1 MTVGNQLRIQEPT
14 ADLLDWCKKNMVLA
28 NPDYA
33 KKVRMHLWLGNTPQ
47 KLYLMQWDG
56 DTLVLPYG
64 CLNTVLRL
72 GECEVIND
80 LPTPKEVDFGCSV
93 PLYDYQETAKEAMLK
108 AYYGILQS
116 PAGSGKTQIGI
127 ALAAAL
133 GRKTLWLT
141 HTSDLLRQSKNRAEQ
156 YMSPSL
162 IGTITEGRVQIGKA
176 ITFATVQTMCNLD
189 LGRYRDVWDCII
201 VDECFPADTQI
212 QTPHGTVPIQFICPG
227 ELVLTRNEFSG
238 KLEFCEVEELQ
249 VRRTKKLLKVTSS
262 NGQSVIC
269 TPNHPFYTR
278 NGYRKAADLKN
289 GDEVYLLREGVRPVD
304 MEPYPTIRNSK
315 GRTLSVLF
323 QRMFRK
329 RKSSAL
335 CLDGRS
341 ERNFSEI
348 YERNQSQIRFR
359 ENEAEQSDVQ
369 RRSSSE
375 SVTNPE
381 RNKASSTNSRR
392 EWSRFDNSA
401 RAFNQKPFRVSPNVR
416 VCCTDQVEKSRLSDT
431 LQNRHC
437 HSPAENRNRSRWW
450 LSRFQKSSERRYEKD
465 GIFEWV
471 RVESVEILKPRSD
484 GTFGDLCPG
493 NCVYNLAV
501 KHNHNYFA
509 NGFAVHNC
517 HRVAGTPTSV
527 TQFSKVLNSL
537 AARHKY
543 GLSATVH
550 RADGMIAATYALLGQ
565 ISYQVPDAAVADKV
579 MTVSVLPRPTHQGL
593 SREFLDTD
601 GTIIYAKLVNFLA
614 DRYDRNEL
622 IAADL
627 VENRNHY
634 NLILSDRLSHLEY
647 LMKHLPHDL
656 RDQAVMVDGKM
667 TSKKAKAM
675 REQAIEDMRQGR
687 KRYLFATY
695 SLAREGLDIPRLDR
709 LYLTTPQKDYAVIT
723 QSIGRIART
732 FEGKSE
738 PICYDYVD
746 DGIQYLIR
754 SYKKRCTS
762 YRKLGC
768 KFLCEEPTE

>member
-14 ADLLDWCKKNMVLA
+14 ADLLGWCKKNMVLA

-64 CLNTVLRL
+64 CLNTVLSM

-80 LPTPKEVDFGCSV
+80 LPVPKEVDFGCSV
-93 PLYDYQETAKEAMLK
+93 PLYDYQEAAKEAMLK

-116 PAGSGKTQIGI
+116 PAGSGKTQVGI

-141 HTSDLLRQSKNRAEQ
+141 HTRDLLSQSKNRAEQ

-162 IGTITEGRVQIGKA
+162 TGTITEGRVQIGKA

-201 VDECFPADTQI
+201 VDE
-212 QTPHGTVPIQFICPG
+212 
-227 ELVLTRNEFSG
+227 
-238 KLEFCEVEELQ
+238 
-249 VRRTKKLLKVTSS
+249 
-262 NGQSVIC
+262 
-269 TPNHPFYTR
+269 
-278 NGYRKAADLKN
+278 
-289 GDEVYLLREGVRPVD
+289 
-304 MEPYPTIRNSK
+304 
-315 GRTLSVLF
+315 
-323 QRMFRK
+323 
-329 RKSSAL
+329 
-335 CLDGRS
+335 
-341 ERNFSEI
+341 
-348 YERNQSQIRFR
+348 
-359 ENEAEQSDVQ
+359 
-369 RRSSSE
+369 
-375 SVTNPE
+375 
-381 RNKASSTNSRR
+381 
-392 EWSRFDNSA
+392 
-401 RAFNQKPFRVSPNVR
+401 
-416 VCCTDQVEKSRLSDT
+416 
-431 LQNRHC
+431 
-437 HSPAENRNRSRWW
+437 
-450 LSRFQKSSERRYEKD
+450 
-465 GIFEWV
+465 
-471 RVESVEILKPRSD
+471 
-484 GTFGDLCPG
+484 
-493 NCVYNLAV
+493 
-501 KHNHNYFA
+501 
-509 NGFAVHNC
+509 C

-565 ISYQVPDAAVADKV
+565 IAYQVPDAAVAEKV

-627 VENRNHY
+627 VENRDHY

-647 LMKHLPHDL
+647 LMKHLPRDL

-667 TSKKAKAM
+667 TSKKAKTM

-695 SLAREGLDIPRLDR
+695 SLAKEGLDIPRLDR
-709 LYLTTPQKDYAVIT
+709 LYLATPQKDYAVIT

-732 FEGKSE
+732 FEGKAE
-738 PICYDYVD
+738 PVVYDYVD
-746 DGIQYLIR
+746 EGIQYLVR
-754 SYKKRCTS
+754 SYKKRCAT
-762 YRKLGC
+762 YRKCGC
-768 KFLCEEPTE
+768 KFIE

>member
-56 DTLVLPYG
+56 DTLVLSYG
-64 CLNTVLRL
+64 CLNTVLSM

-80 LPTPKEVDFGCSV
+80 LPVPKEVDFGCSV
-93 PLYDYQETAKEAMLK
+93 PLYDYQEAAKEAMLK

-116 PAGSGKTQIGI
+116 PAGSGKTQVGI

-141 HTSDLLRQSKNRAEQ
+141 HTRDLLSQSKNRAEQ

-162 IGTITEGRVQIGKA
+162 TGTITEGRVQIGKA

-201 VDECFPADTQI
+201 VDE
-212 QTPHGTVPIQFICPG
+212 
-227 ELVLTRNEFSG
+227 
-238 KLEFCEVEELQ
+238 
-249 VRRTKKLLKVTSS
+249 
-262 NGQSVIC
+262 
-269 TPNHPFYTR
+269 
-278 NGYRKAADLKN
+278 
-289 GDEVYLLREGVRPVD
+289 
-304 MEPYPTIRNSK
+304 
-315 GRTLSVLF
+315 
-323 QRMFRK
+323 
-329 RKSSAL
+329 
-335 CLDGRS
+335 
-341 ERNFSEI
+341 
-348 YERNQSQIRFR
+348 
-359 ENEAEQSDVQ
+359 
-369 RRSSSE
+369 
-375 SVTNPE
+375 
-381 RNKASSTNSRR
+381 
-392 EWSRFDNSA
+392 
-401 RAFNQKPFRVSPNVR
+401 
-416 VCCTDQVEKSRLSDT
+416 
-431 LQNRHC
+431 
-437 HSPAENRNRSRWW
+437 
-450 LSRFQKSSERRYEKD
+450 
-465 GIFEWV
+465 
-471 RVESVEILKPRSD
+471 
-484 GTFGDLCPG
+484 
-493 NCVYNLAV
+493 
-501 KHNHNYFA
+501 
-509 NGFAVHNC
+509 C

-565 ISYQVPDAAVADKV
+565 IAYQVPDAAVAEKV

-622 IAADL
+622 IAADM

-647 LMKHLPHDL
+647 LMKHLPPDL

-695 SLAREGLDIPRLDR
+695 SLAKEGLDIPRLDR
-709 LYLTTPQKDYAVIT
+709 LYLATPQKDYAVIT

-732 FEGKSE
+732 FEGKAE
-738 PICYDYVD
+738 PVVYDYVD
-746 DGIQYLIR
+746 EGIQYLVR
-754 SYKKRCTS
+754 SYKKRCAT
-762 YRKLGC
+762 YRKCGC
-768 KFLCEEPTE
+768 KFIE

>member
-64 CLNTVLRL
+64 CLNTVLSM

-80 LPTPKEVDFGCSV
+80 LPSPKKVDFGCSV
-93 PLYDYQETAKEAMLK
+93 PLYDYQEAAKEAMLK

-116 PAGSGKTQIGI
+116 PAGSGKTQVGI

-141 HTSDLLRQSKNRAEQ
+141 HTRDLLSQSKNRAEQ

-162 IGTITEGRVQIGKA
+162 TGTITEGRVQIGKA

-201 VDECFPADTQI
+201 VDE
-212 QTPHGTVPIQFICPG
+212 
-227 ELVLTRNEFSG
+227 
-238 KLEFCEVEELQ
+238 
-249 VRRTKKLLKVTSS
+249 
-262 NGQSVIC
+262 
-269 TPNHPFYTR
+269 
-278 NGYRKAADLKN
+278 
-289 GDEVYLLREGVRPVD
+289 
-304 MEPYPTIRNSK
+304 
-315 GRTLSVLF
+315 
-323 QRMFRK
+323 
-329 RKSSAL
+329 
-335 CLDGRS
+335 
-341 ERNFSEI
+341 
-348 YERNQSQIRFR
+348 
-359 ENEAEQSDVQ
+359 
-369 RRSSSE
+369 
-375 SVTNPE
+375 
-381 RNKASSTNSRR
+381 
-392 EWSRFDNSA
+392 
-401 RAFNQKPFRVSPNVR
+401 
-416 VCCTDQVEKSRLSDT
+416 
-431 LQNRHC
+431 
-437 HSPAENRNRSRWW
+437 
-450 LSRFQKSSERRYEKD
+450 
-465 GIFEWV
+465 
-471 RVESVEILKPRSD
+471 
-484 GTFGDLCPG
+484 
-493 NCVYNLAV
+493 
-501 KHNHNYFA
+501 
-509 NGFAVHNC
+509 C

-565 ISYQVPDAAVADKV
+565 IAYQVPDAAVAEKV

-695 SLAREGLDIPRLDR
+695 SLAKEGLDIPRLDR
-709 LYLTTPQKDYAVIT
+709 LYLATPQKDYAVIT

-732 FEGKSE
+732 FEGKAE
-738 PICYDYVD
+738 PVVYDYVD
-746 DGIQYLIR
+746 EGIPYLVR
-754 SYKKRCTS
+754 SYKKRCTT
-762 YRKLGC
+762 YRKCGC
-768 KFLCEEPTE
+768 KFIE

>member
-64 CLNTVLRL
+64 CLNTVLSM

-80 LPTPKEVDFGCSV
+80 LPVPKEVDFGCSV
-93 PLYDYQETAKEAMLK
+93 PLYDYQEAAKEAMLK

-116 PAGSGKTQIGI
+116 PAGSGKTQVGI

-141 HTSDLLRQSKNRAEQ
+141 HTRDLLSQSKNRAEQ

-162 IGTITEGRVQIGKA
+162 TGTITEGRVQIGKA

-201 VDECFPADTQI
+201 VDE
-212 QTPHGTVPIQFICPG
+212 
-227 ELVLTRNEFSG
+227 
-238 KLEFCEVEELQ
+238 
-249 VRRTKKLLKVTSS
+249 
-262 NGQSVIC
+262 
-269 TPNHPFYTR
+269 
-278 NGYRKAADLKN
+278 
-289 GDEVYLLREGVRPVD
+289 
-304 MEPYPTIRNSK
+304 
-315 GRTLSVLF
+315 
-323 QRMFRK
+323 
-329 RKSSAL
+329 
-335 CLDGRS
+335 
-341 ERNFSEI
+341 
-348 YERNQSQIRFR
+348 
-359 ENEAEQSDVQ
+359 
-369 RRSSSE
+369 
-375 SVTNPE
+375 
-381 RNKASSTNSRR
+381 
-392 EWSRFDNSA
+392 
-401 RAFNQKPFRVSPNVR
+401 
-416 VCCTDQVEKSRLSDT
+416 
-431 LQNRHC
+431 
-437 HSPAENRNRSRWW
+437 
-450 LSRFQKSSERRYEKD
+450 
-465 GIFEWV
+465 
-471 RVESVEILKPRSD
+471 
-484 GTFGDLCPG
+484 
-493 NCVYNLAV
+493 
-501 KHNHNYFA
+501 
-509 NGFAVHNC
+509 C

-565 ISYQVPDAAVADKV
+565 IAYQVPDAAVAEKV
-579 MTVSVLPRPTHQGL
+579 MTVSVLPRPTHQGV

-601 GTIIYAKLVNFLA
+601 GTIIYAKLVNFLT

-627 VENRNHY
+627 VENRDHY

-675 REQAIEDMRQGR
+675 REQAIEDMRHGR

-695 SLAREGLDIPRLDR
+695 SLAKEGLDIPRLDR
-709 LYLTTPQKDYAVIT
+709 LYLATPQKDYAVIT

-732 FEGKSE
+732 FEGKAE
-738 PICYDYVD
+738 PVVYDYVD
-746 DGIQYLIR
+746 EGIQYLVR
-754 SYKKRCTS
+754 SYKKRCAT
-762 YRKLGC
+762 YRKCGC
-768 KFLCEEPTE
+768 KFIE

>member
-64 CLNTVLRL
+64 CLNTVLSM

-80 LPTPKEVDFGCSV
+80 LPVPKEVDFGCSV
-93 PLYDYQETAKEAMLK
+93 PLYDYQKAAKEAMLK

-116 PAGSGKTQIGI
+116 PAGSGKTQVGI

-141 HTSDLLRQSKNRAEQ
+141 HTRDLLSQSKNRAEQ

-162 IGTITEGRVQIGKA
+162 TGTITEGRVQIGKA

-201 VDECFPADTQI
+201 VDEC
-212 QTPHGTVPIQFICPG
+212 H
-227 ELVLTRNEFSG
+227 
-238 KLEFCEVEELQ
+238 
-249 VRRTKKLLKVTSS
+249 
-262 NGQSVIC
+262 
-269 TPNHPFYTR
+269 
-278 NGYRKAADLKN
+278 
-289 GDEVYLLREGVRPVD
+289 
-304 MEPYPTIRNSK
+304 
-315 GRTLSVLF
+315 
-323 QRMFRK
+323 
-329 RKSSAL
+329 
-335 CLDGRS
+335 
-341 ERNFSEI
+341 
-348 YERNQSQIRFR
+348 
-359 ENEAEQSDVQ
+359 
-369 RRSSSE
+369 
-375 SVTNPE
+375 
-381 RNKASSTNSRR
+381 
-392 EWSRFDNSA
+392 
-401 RAFNQKPFRVSPNVR
+401 RVSG
-416 VCCTDQVEKSRLSDT
+416 S
-431 LQNRHC
+431 
-437 HSPAENRNRSRWW
+437 
-450 LSRFQKSSERRYEKD
+450 
-465 GIFEWV
+465 
-471 RVESVEILKPRSD
+471 
-484 GTFGDLCPG
+484 
-493 NCVYNLAV
+493 
-501 KHNHNYFA
+501 
-509 NGFAVHNC
+509 
-517 HRVAGTPTSV
+517 PTSV
-527 TQFSKVLNSL
+527 TRFSKVLNSL

-565 ISYQVPDAAVADKV
+565 IAYQVPDAAVAEKV

-695 SLAREGLDIPRLDR
+695 SLAKEGLDIPRLDR
-709 LYLTTPQKDYAVIT
+709 LYLATPQKDYAVIT

-732 FEGKSE
+732 FEGKAE
-738 PICYDYVD
+738 PVVYDYVD
-746 DGIQYLIR
+746 EGIQYLVR
-754 SYKKRCTS
+754 SYKKRCTT
-762 YRKLGC
+762 YRKAGC
-768 KFLCEEPTE
+768 RFLE

>member
-1 MTVGNQLRIQEPT
+1 MIVGNQLRIQEPT
-14 ADLLDWCKKNMVLA
+14 ADLLGWCKKNMVLA

-64 CLNTVLRL
+64 CLNTVLSM

-93 PLYDYQETAKEAMLK
+93 PLYDYQEAAKEAMLK

-116 PAGSGKTQIGI
+116 PAGSGKTQVGI

-141 HTSDLLRQSKNRAEQ
+141 HTRDLLSQSKNRAEQ

-162 IGTITEGRVQIGKA
+162 TGTITEGRVQIGKA
-176 ITFATVQTMCNLD
+176 ITFATVQTMCNID

-201 VDECFPADTQI
+201 VDE
-212 QTPHGTVPIQFICPG
+212 
-227 ELVLTRNEFSG
+227 
-238 KLEFCEVEELQ
+238 
-249 VRRTKKLLKVTSS
+249 
-262 NGQSVIC
+262 
-269 TPNHPFYTR
+269 
-278 NGYRKAADLKN
+278 
-289 GDEVYLLREGVRPVD
+289 
-304 MEPYPTIRNSK
+304 
-315 GRTLSVLF
+315 
-323 QRMFRK
+323 
-329 RKSSAL
+329 
-335 CLDGRS
+335 
-341 ERNFSEI
+341 
-348 YERNQSQIRFR
+348 
-359 ENEAEQSDVQ
+359 
-369 RRSSSE
+369 
-375 SVTNPE
+375 
-381 RNKASSTNSRR
+381 
-392 EWSRFDNSA
+392 
-401 RAFNQKPFRVSPNVR
+401 
-416 VCCTDQVEKSRLSDT
+416 
-431 LQNRHC
+431 
-437 HSPAENRNRSRWW
+437 
-450 LSRFQKSSERRYEKD
+450 
-465 GIFEWV
+465 
-471 RVESVEILKPRSD
+471 
-484 GTFGDLCPG
+484 
-493 NCVYNLAV
+493 
-501 KHNHNYFA
+501 
-509 NGFAVHNC
+509 C

-565 ISYQVPDAAVADKV
+565 IAYQVPDAAVAEKV

-695 SLAREGLDIPRLDR
+695 SLAKEGLDIPRLDR
-709 LYLTTPQKDYAVIT
+709 LYLATPQKDYAVIT

-732 FEGKSE
+732 FEGKAE
-738 PICYDYVD
+738 PVVYDYVD
-746 DGIQYLIR
+746 EGIQYLVR
-754 SYKKRCTS
+754 SYKKRCAT
-762 YRKLGC
+762 YRKCGC
-768 KFLCEEPTE
+768 KFIE

>member
-14 ADLLDWCKKNMVLA
+14 ADLLGWCKKNMVLA

-64 CLNTVLRL
+64 CLNTVLSM

-93 PLYDYQETAKEAMLK
+93 PLYDYQEAAKEAMLK

-116 PAGSGKTQIGI
+116 PAGSGKTQVGI

-141 HTSDLLRQSKNRAEQ
+141 HTRDLLSQSKNRAEQ

-162 IGTITEGRVQIGKA
+162 TGTITEGRVQIGKA
-176 ITFATVQTMCNLD
+176 ITFATVQTMCNID

-201 VDECFPADTQI
+201 VDE
-212 QTPHGTVPIQFICPG
+212 
-227 ELVLTRNEFSG
+227 
-238 KLEFCEVEELQ
+238 
-249 VRRTKKLLKVTSS
+249 
-262 NGQSVIC
+262 
-269 TPNHPFYTR
+269 
-278 NGYRKAADLKN
+278 
-289 GDEVYLLREGVRPVD
+289 
-304 MEPYPTIRNSK
+304 
-315 GRTLSVLF
+315 
-323 QRMFRK
+323 
-329 RKSSAL
+329 
-335 CLDGRS
+335 
-341 ERNFSEI
+341 
-348 YERNQSQIRFR
+348 
-359 ENEAEQSDVQ
+359 
-369 RRSSSE
+369 
-375 SVTNPE
+375 
-381 RNKASSTNSRR
+381 
-392 EWSRFDNSA
+392 
-401 RAFNQKPFRVSPNVR
+401 
-416 VCCTDQVEKSRLSDT
+416 
-431 LQNRHC
+431 
-437 HSPAENRNRSRWW
+437 
-450 LSRFQKSSERRYEKD
+450 
-465 GIFEWV
+465 
-471 RVESVEILKPRSD
+471 
-484 GTFGDLCPG
+484 
-493 NCVYNLAV
+493 
-501 KHNHNYFA
+501 
-509 NGFAVHNC
+509 C

-565 ISYQVPDAAVADKV
+565 IAYQVPDAAVAEKV

-695 SLAREGLDIPRLDR
+695 SLAKEG
-709 LYLTTPQKDYAVIT
+709 
-723 QSIGRIART
+723 
-732 FEGKSE
+732 
-738 PICYDYVD
+738 
-746 DGIQYLIR
+746 
-754 SYKKRCTS
+754 
-762 YRKLGC
+762 
-768 KFLCEEPTE
+768 

>member
-64 CLNTVLRL
+64 CLNTVLSM

-80 LPTPKEVDFGCSV
+80 LPSPNKVDFGCSV
-93 PLYDYQETAKEAMLK
+93 PLYDYQEAAKEVMLK

-116 PAGSGKTQIGI
+116 PAGSGKTQVGI

-141 HTSDLLRQSKNRAEQ
+141 HTRDLLSQSKNRAEQ

-162 IGTITEGRVQIGKA
+162 TGTITEGRVQIGKA

-201 VDECFPADTQI
+201 VDE
-212 QTPHGTVPIQFICPG
+212 
-227 ELVLTRNEFSG
+227 
-238 KLEFCEVEELQ
+238 
-249 VRRTKKLLKVTSS
+249 
-262 NGQSVIC
+262 
-269 TPNHPFYTR
+269 
-278 NGYRKAADLKN
+278 
-289 GDEVYLLREGVRPVD
+289 
-304 MEPYPTIRNSK
+304 
-315 GRTLSVLF
+315 
-323 QRMFRK
+323 
-329 RKSSAL
+329 
-335 CLDGRS
+335 
-341 ERNFSEI
+341 
-348 YERNQSQIRFR
+348 
-359 ENEAEQSDVQ
+359 
-369 RRSSSE
+369 
-375 SVTNPE
+375 
-381 RNKASSTNSRR
+381 
-392 EWSRFDNSA
+392 
-401 RAFNQKPFRVSPNVR
+401 
-416 VCCTDQVEKSRLSDT
+416 
-431 LQNRHC
+431 
-437 HSPAENRNRSRWW
+437 
-450 LSRFQKSSERRYEKD
+450 
-465 GIFEWV
+465 
-471 RVESVEILKPRSD
+471 
-484 GTFGDLCPG
+484 
-493 NCVYNLAV
+493 
-501 KHNHNYFA
+501 
-509 NGFAVHNC
+509 C

-565 ISYQVPDAAVADKV
+565 IAYQVPDAAVAEKV

-614 DRYDRNEL
+614 DRYDRNDL

-695 SLAREGLDIPRLDR
+695 SLAKEGLDIPRLDR
-709 LYLTTPQKDYAVIT
+709 LYLATPQKDYAVIT

-732 FEGKSE
+732 FEGKAE
-738 PICYDYVD
+738 PVVYDYVD
-746 DGIQYLIR
+746 EGIQYLVR
-754 SYKKRCTS
+754 SYKKRCAT
-762 YRKLGC
+762 YRKCGC
-768 KFLCEEPTE
+768 KFIE

>member
-14 ADLLDWCKKNMVLA
+14 ANLLDWCKKNMVLA

-64 CLNTVLRL
+64 CLNTVLSM

-80 LPTPKEVDFGCSV
+80 LPSPKKVDFGCSV
-93 PLYDYQETAKEAMLK
+93 PLYDYQEAAKEAMLK

-116 PAGSGKTQIGI
+116 PAGSGKTQVGI

-141 HTSDLLRQSKNRAEQ
+141 HTRDLLSQSKNRAEQ

-162 IGTITEGRVQIGKA
+162 TGTITEGRVQIGKA

-201 VDECFPADTQI
+201 VDE
-212 QTPHGTVPIQFICPG
+212 
-227 ELVLTRNEFSG
+227 
-238 KLEFCEVEELQ
+238 
-249 VRRTKKLLKVTSS
+249 
-262 NGQSVIC
+262 
-269 TPNHPFYTR
+269 
-278 NGYRKAADLKN
+278 
-289 GDEVYLLREGVRPVD
+289 
-304 MEPYPTIRNSK
+304 
-315 GRTLSVLF
+315 
-323 QRMFRK
+323 
-329 RKSSAL
+329 
-335 CLDGRS
+335 
-341 ERNFSEI
+341 
-348 YERNQSQIRFR
+348 
-359 ENEAEQSDVQ
+359 
-369 RRSSSE
+369 
-375 SVTNPE
+375 
-381 RNKASSTNSRR
+381 
-392 EWSRFDNSA
+392 
-401 RAFNQKPFRVSPNVR
+401 
-416 VCCTDQVEKSRLSDT
+416 
-431 LQNRHC
+431 
-437 HSPAENRNRSRWW
+437 
-450 LSRFQKSSERRYEKD
+450 
-465 GIFEWV
+465 
-471 RVESVEILKPRSD
+471 
-484 GTFGDLCPG
+484 
-493 NCVYNLAV
+493 
-501 KHNHNYFA
+501 
-509 NGFAVHNC
+509 C

-565 ISYQVPDAAVADKV
+565 IAYQVPDAAVAEKV

-695 SLAREGLDIPRLDR
+695 SLAKEGLDIPRLDR
-709 LYLTTPQKDYAVIT
+709 LYLATPQKDYAVIT

-732 FEGKSE
+732 FEGKAE
-738 PICYDYVD
+738 PVVYDYVD
-746 DGIQYLIR
+746 EGIQYLVR
-754 SYKKRCTS
+754 SYKKRCAT
-762 YRKLGC
+762 YRKCGC
-768 KFLCEEPTE
+768 KFIE

>member
-64 CLNTVLRL
+64 CLNTVLSM

-80 LPTPKEVDFGCSV
+80 LPVPKEVDFGCSV
-93 PLYDYQETAKEAMLK
+93 PLYDYQEAAKEAMLK
-108 AYYGILQS
+108 AYYGILES
-116 PAGSGKTQIGI
+116 PAGSGKTQVGI

-141 HTSDLLRQSKNRAEQ
+141 HTRDLLSQSKNRAEQ

-162 IGTITEGRVQIGKA
+162 TGTITEGRVQIGKA

-201 VDECFPADTQI
+201 VDE
-212 QTPHGTVPIQFICPG
+212 
-227 ELVLTRNEFSG
+227 
-238 KLEFCEVEELQ
+238 
-249 VRRTKKLLKVTSS
+249 
-262 NGQSVIC
+262 
-269 TPNHPFYTR
+269 
-278 NGYRKAADLKN
+278 
-289 GDEVYLLREGVRPVD
+289 
-304 MEPYPTIRNSK
+304 
-315 GRTLSVLF
+315 
-323 QRMFRK
+323 
-329 RKSSAL
+329 
-335 CLDGRS
+335 
-341 ERNFSEI
+341 
-348 YERNQSQIRFR
+348 
-359 ENEAEQSDVQ
+359 
-369 RRSSSE
+369 
-375 SVTNPE
+375 
-381 RNKASSTNSRR
+381 
-392 EWSRFDNSA
+392 
-401 RAFNQKPFRVSPNVR
+401 
-416 VCCTDQVEKSRLSDT
+416 
-431 LQNRHC
+431 
-437 HSPAENRNRSRWW
+437 
-450 LSRFQKSSERRYEKD
+450 
-465 GIFEWV
+465 
-471 RVESVEILKPRSD
+471 
-484 GTFGDLCPG
+484 
-493 NCVYNLAV
+493 
-501 KHNHNYFA
+501 
-509 NGFAVHNC
+509 C

-565 ISYQVPDAAVADKV
+565 IAYQVPDAAVAEKV

-695 SLAREGLDIPRLDR
+695 SLAKEGLDIPRLDR
-709 LYLTTPQKDYAVIT
+709 LYLATPQKDYAVIT

-732 FEGKSE
+732 FEGKAE
-738 PICYDYVD
+738 PVVYDYVD
-746 DGIQYLIR
+746 EGIQYLVR
-754 SYKKRCTS
+754 SYKKRCAT
-762 YRKLGC
+762 YRKCGC
-768 KFLCEEPTE
+768 KFIE

>member
-14 ADLLDWCKKNMVLA
+14 ADLLGWCKKNMVLA

-64 CLNTVLRL
+64 CLNTVLSM

-80 LPTPKEVDFGCSV
+80 LPVPKEVDFGCSV
-93 PLYDYQETAKEAMLK
+93 PLYDYQEAAKEAMLK

-116 PAGSGKTQIGI
+116 PAGSGKTQVGI

-141 HTSDLLRQSKNRAEQ
+141 HTRDLLSQSKNRAEQ

-162 IGTITEGRVQIGKA
+162 TGTITEGRVQIGKA

-201 VDECFPADTQI
+201 VDE
-212 QTPHGTVPIQFICPG
+212 
-227 ELVLTRNEFSG
+227 
-238 KLEFCEVEELQ
+238 
-249 VRRTKKLLKVTSS
+249 
-262 NGQSVIC
+262 
-269 TPNHPFYTR
+269 
-278 NGYRKAADLKN
+278 
-289 GDEVYLLREGVRPVD
+289 
-304 MEPYPTIRNSK
+304 
-315 GRTLSVLF
+315 
-323 QRMFRK
+323 
-329 RKSSAL
+329 
-335 CLDGRS
+335 
-341 ERNFSEI
+341 
-348 YERNQSQIRFR
+348 
-359 ENEAEQSDVQ
+359 
-369 RRSSSE
+369 
-375 SVTNPE
+375 
-381 RNKASSTNSRR
+381 
-392 EWSRFDNSA
+392 
-401 RAFNQKPFRVSPNVR
+401 
-416 VCCTDQVEKSRLSDT
+416 
-431 LQNRHC
+431 
-437 HSPAENRNRSRWW
+437 
-450 LSRFQKSSERRYEKD
+450 
-465 GIFEWV
+465 
-471 RVESVEILKPRSD
+471 
-484 GTFGDLCPG
+484 
-493 NCVYNLAV
+493 
-501 KHNHNYFA
+501 
-509 NGFAVHNC
+509 C

-565 ISYQVPDAAVADKV
+565 IAYQVPDAAVAEKV

-622 IAADL
+622 ITADL

-656 RDQAVMVDGKM
+656 RNQAVMVDGKM

-675 REQAIEDMRQGR
+675 REQAIEDMRQGH

-695 SLAREGLDIPRLDR
+695 SLAKEGLDIPRLDR
-709 LYLTTPQKDYAVIT
+709 LYLATPQKDYAVIT

-732 FEGKSE
+732 FEGKAE
-738 PICYDYVD
+738 PVVYDYVD
-746 DGIQYLIR
+746 EGIQYLVR
-754 SYKKRCTS
+754 SYKKRCAT
-762 YRKLGC
+762 YRKCGC
-768 KFLCEEPTE
+768 KFIE

>member
-14 ADLLDWCKKNMVLA
+14 ADLLGWCKKNMVLA

-64 CLNTVLRL
+64 CLNTVLSM

-93 PLYDYQETAKEAMLK
+93 PLYDYQEAAKEAMLK

-116 PAGSGKTQIGI
+116 PAGSGKTQVGI

-141 HTSDLLRQSKNRAEQ
+141 HTRDLLSQSKNRAEQ

-162 IGTITEGRVQIGKA
+162 TGTITEGRVQIGKA
-176 ITFATVQTMCNLD
+176 ITFATVQTMCNID

-201 VDECFPADTQI
+201 VDE
-212 QTPHGTVPIQFICPG
+212 
-227 ELVLTRNEFSG
+227 
-238 KLEFCEVEELQ
+238 
-249 VRRTKKLLKVTSS
+249 
-262 NGQSVIC
+262 
-269 TPNHPFYTR
+269 
-278 NGYRKAADLKN
+278 
-289 GDEVYLLREGVRPVD
+289 
-304 MEPYPTIRNSK
+304 
-315 GRTLSVLF
+315 
-323 QRMFRK
+323 
-329 RKSSAL
+329 
-335 CLDGRS
+335 
-341 ERNFSEI
+341 
-348 YERNQSQIRFR
+348 
-359 ENEAEQSDVQ
+359 
-369 RRSSSE
+369 
-375 SVTNPE
+375 
-381 RNKASSTNSRR
+381 
-392 EWSRFDNSA
+392 
-401 RAFNQKPFRVSPNVR
+401 
-416 VCCTDQVEKSRLSDT
+416 
-431 LQNRHC
+431 
-437 HSPAENRNRSRWW
+437 
-450 LSRFQKSSERRYEKD
+450 
-465 GIFEWV
+465 
-471 RVESVEILKPRSD
+471 
-484 GTFGDLCPG
+484 
-493 NCVYNLAV
+493 
-501 KHNHNYFA
+501 
-509 NGFAVHNC
+509 C

-565 ISYQVPDAAVADKV
+565 IVYQVPDAAVAEKV
-579 MTVSVLPRPTHQGL
+579 MSVSVLPRPTHQGL

-695 SLAREGLDIPRLDR
+695 SLAKEGLDIPRLDR
-709 LYLTTPQKDYAVIT
+709 LYLATPQKDYAVIT

-732 FEGKSE
+732 FEGKAE
-738 PICYDYVD
+738 PVVYDYVD
-746 DGIQYLIR
+746 EGIQYLVR
-754 SYKKRCTS
+754 SYKKRCAT
-762 YRKLGC
+762 YRKCGC
-768 KFLCEEPTE
+768 KFIE

>member
-1 MTVGNQLRIQEPT
+1 MTVGNQLRIQKPT

-64 CLNTVLRL
+64 CLNTVLSM

-80 LPTPKEVDFGCSV
+80 LPIPKEVDFGCSV
-93 PLYDYQETAKEAMLK
+93 PLYDYQEAAKEAMLK

-116 PAGSGKTQIGI
+116 PAGSGKTQVGI

-141 HTSDLLRQSKNRAEQ
+141 HTRDLLSQSKNRAEQ

-162 IGTITEGRVQIGKA
+162 TGTITEGRVQIGKA

-189 LGRYRDVWDCII
+189 LGRYRDIWDCIV
-201 VDECFPADTQI
+201 VDE
-212 QTPHGTVPIQFICPG
+212 
-227 ELVLTRNEFSG
+227 
-238 KLEFCEVEELQ
+238 
-249 VRRTKKLLKVTSS
+249 
-262 NGQSVIC
+262 
-269 TPNHPFYTR
+269 
-278 NGYRKAADLKN
+278 
-289 GDEVYLLREGVRPVD
+289 
-304 MEPYPTIRNSK
+304 
-315 GRTLSVLF
+315 
-323 QRMFRK
+323 
-329 RKSSAL
+329 
-335 CLDGRS
+335 
-341 ERNFSEI
+341 
-348 YERNQSQIRFR
+348 
-359 ENEAEQSDVQ
+359 
-369 RRSSSE
+369 
-375 SVTNPE
+375 
-381 RNKASSTNSRR
+381 
-392 EWSRFDNSA
+392 
-401 RAFNQKPFRVSPNVR
+401 
-416 VCCTDQVEKSRLSDT
+416 
-431 LQNRHC
+431 
-437 HSPAENRNRSRWW
+437 
-450 LSRFQKSSERRYEKD
+450 
-465 GIFEWV
+465 
-471 RVESVEILKPRSD
+471 
-484 GTFGDLCPG
+484 
-493 NCVYNLAV
+493 
-501 KHNHNYFA
+501 
-509 NGFAVHNC
+509 C

-565 ISYQVPDAAVADKV
+565 IAYQVPDAAVAEKV
-579 MTVSVLPRPTHQGL
+579 MTVNVLPRPTHQGL

-647 LMKHLPHDL
+647 LMKHLPYDL

-695 SLAREGLDIPRLDR
+695 SLAKEGLDIPRLDR
-709 LYLTTPQKDYAVIT
+709 LYLATPQKDYAVIT

-746 DGIQYLIR
+746 DGIQYLVR
-754 SYKKRCTS
+754 SYKKRCAT
-762 YRKLGC
+762 YRKCGC
-768 KFLCEEPTE
+768 KFIE

>member
-1 MTVGNQLRIQEPT
+1 MTVGNQLRIQKPT
-14 ADLLDWCKKNMVLA
+14 ADLMDWCKKNMVLT

-64 CLNTVLRL
+64 CLNTVLSM
-72 GECEVIND
+72 GECDVIND
-80 LPTPKEVDFGCSV
+80 LPVPKEVDFGCSV
-93 PLYDYQETAKEAMLK
+93 PLYDYQEAAKEAMLK

-116 PAGSGKTQIGI
+116 PAGSGKTQVGI

-141 HTSDLLRQSKNRAEQ
+141 HTRDLLSQSKNRAEQ

-162 IGTITEGRVQIGKA
+162 TGMITGGRVQIGKA

-201 VDECFPADTQI
+201 VDEC
-212 QTPHGTVPIQFICPG
+212 H
-227 ELVLTRNEFSG
+227 
-238 KLEFCEVEELQ
+238 
-249 VRRTKKLLKVTSS
+249 
-262 NGQSVIC
+262 
-269 TPNHPFYTR
+269 
-278 NGYRKAADLKN
+278 
-289 GDEVYLLREGVRPVD
+289 
-304 MEPYPTIRNSK
+304 
-315 GRTLSVLF
+315 
-323 QRMFRK
+323 
-329 RKSSAL
+329 
-335 CLDGRS
+335 
-341 ERNFSEI
+341 
-348 YERNQSQIRFR
+348 
-359 ENEAEQSDVQ
+359 
-369 RRSSSE
+369 
-375 SVTNPE
+375 
-381 RNKASSTNSRR
+381 
-392 EWSRFDNSA
+392 
-401 RAFNQKPFRVSPNVR
+401 RVSG
-416 VCCTDQVEKSRLSDT
+416 S
-431 LQNRHC
+431 
-437 HSPAENRNRSRWW
+437 
-450 LSRFQKSSERRYEKD
+450 
-465 GIFEWV
+465 
-471 RVESVEILKPRSD
+471 
-484 GTFGDLCPG
+484 
-493 NCVYNLAV
+493 
-501 KHNHNYFA
+501 
-509 NGFAVHNC
+509 
-517 HRVAGTPTSV
+517 PTSV

-550 RADGMIAATYALLGQ
+550 RADGMIAATYALLGP
-565 ISYQVPDAAVADKV
+565 IAYQVPDAAVAEKV

-695 SLAREGLDIPRLDR
+695 SLAKEGLDIPRLDR
-709 LYLTTPQKDYAVIT
+709 LYLATPQKDYAVIT

-732 FEGKSE
+732 FEGKAE
-738 PICYDYVD
+738 PVVYDYVD
-746 DGIQYLIR
+746 EGIQYLIR
-754 SYKKRCTS
+754 SYKKRCAT
-762 YRKLGC
+762 YRKCGC
-768 KFLCEEPTE
+768 KFIE

>member
-64 CLNTVLRL
+64 CLNTVLSM
-72 GECEVIND
+72 GECEVINN
-80 LPTPKEVDFGCSV
+80 LPVPKEVDFGCSV
-93 PLYDYQETAKEAMLK
+93 PLYDYQEAAKEAMLK

-116 PAGSGKTQIGI
+116 PAGSGKTQVGI

-141 HTSDLLRQSKNRAEQ
+141 HTRDLLSQSKNRAEQ

-162 IGTITEGRVQIGKA
+162 TGTITEGRVQIGKA

-201 VDECFPADTQI
+201 VDE
-212 QTPHGTVPIQFICPG
+212 
-227 ELVLTRNEFSG
+227 
-238 KLEFCEVEELQ
+238 
-249 VRRTKKLLKVTSS
+249 
-262 NGQSVIC
+262 
-269 TPNHPFYTR
+269 
-278 NGYRKAADLKN
+278 
-289 GDEVYLLREGVRPVD
+289 
-304 MEPYPTIRNSK
+304 
-315 GRTLSVLF
+315 
-323 QRMFRK
+323 
-329 RKSSAL
+329 
-335 CLDGRS
+335 
-341 ERNFSEI
+341 
-348 YERNQSQIRFR
+348 
-359 ENEAEQSDVQ
+359 
-369 RRSSSE
+369 
-375 SVTNPE
+375 
-381 RNKASSTNSRR
+381 
-392 EWSRFDNSA
+392 
-401 RAFNQKPFRVSPNVR
+401 
-416 VCCTDQVEKSRLSDT
+416 
-431 LQNRHC
+431 
-437 HSPAENRNRSRWW
+437 
-450 LSRFQKSSERRYEKD
+450 
-465 GIFEWV
+465 
-471 RVESVEILKPRSD
+471 
-484 GTFGDLCPG
+484 
-493 NCVYNLAV
+493 
-501 KHNHNYFA
+501 
-509 NGFAVHNC
+509 C

-565 ISYQVPDAAVADKV
+565 IAYQVPDAAVAEKV

-627 VENRNHY
+627 VENRDHY

-695 SLAREGLDIPRLDR
+695 SLAKEGLDIPRLDR
-709 LYLTTPQKDYAVIT
+709 LYLATPQKDYAVIT

-732 FEGKSE
+732 FEGKGE
-738 PICYDYVD
+738 PVVYDYVD
-746 DGIQYLIR
+746 EGIQYLVR
-754 SYKKRCTS
+754 SYKKRCAT
-762 YRKLGC
+762 YRKCGC
-768 KFLCEEPTE
+768 KFIE

>member
-1 MTVGNQLRIQEPT
+1 MTVGNKLRIQEPT

-93 PLYDYQETAKEAMLK
+93 PLYDYQEAAKEAMLK

-116 PAGSGKTQIGI
+116 PAGSGKTQVGI

-141 HTSDLLRQSKNRAEQ
+141 HTRDLLSQSKNRAEQ

-162 IGTITEGRVQIGKA
+162 TGTITEGRVQIGKA

-201 VDECFPADTQI
+201 VDEC
-212 QTPHGTVPIQFICPG
+212 
-227 ELVLTRNEFSG
+227 
-238 KLEFCEVEELQ
+238 
-249 VRRTKKLLKVTSS
+249 
-262 NGQSVIC
+262 
-269 TPNHPFYTR
+269 
-278 NGYRKAADLKN
+278 
-289 GDEVYLLREGVRPVD
+289 
-304 MEPYPTIRNSK
+304 
-315 GRTLSVLF
+315 
-323 QRMFRK
+323 
-329 RKSSAL
+329 
-335 CLDGRS
+335 
-341 ERNFSEI
+341 
-348 YERNQSQIRFR
+348 
-359 ENEAEQSDVQ
+359 
-369 RRSSSE
+369 
-375 SVTNPE
+375 
-381 RNKASSTNSRR
+381 
-392 EWSRFDNSA
+392 
-401 RAFNQKPFRVSPNVR
+401 
-416 VCCTDQVEKSRLSDT
+416 
-431 LQNRHC
+431 
-437 HSPAENRNRSRWW
+437 
-450 LSRFQKSSERRYEKD
+450 
-465 GIFEWV
+465 
-471 RVESVEILKPRSD
+471 
-484 GTFGDLCPG
+484 
-493 NCVYNLAV
+493 
-501 KHNHNYFA
+501 
-509 NGFAVHNC
+509 

-527 TQFSKVLNSL
+527 TQFSRVLNSL

-565 ISYQVPDAAVADKV
+565 IAYQVPDAAVAEKV

-627 VENRNHY
+627 VENRDHY

-647 LMKHLPHDL
+647 LMKHLPRDL
-656 RDQAVMVDGKM
+656 REQAVMVDGKM

-695 SLAREGLDIPRLDR
+695 SLAKEGLDIPRLDR
-709 LYLTTPQKDYAVIT
+709 LYLATPQKDYAVIT

-732 FEGKSE
+732 FEGKAE
-738 PICYDYVD
+738 PVVYDYVD
-746 DGIQYLIR
+746 EGIQYLVR
-754 SYKKRCTS
+754 SYKKRCAT
-762 YRKLGC
+762 YRKAGC
-768 KFLCEEPTE
+768 RFIE

>member
-64 CLNTVLRL
+64 CLNTVLSM

-80 LPTPKEVDFGCSV
+80 LPVPKEVDFGCSV
-93 PLYDYQETAKEAMLK
+93 PLYDYQEAAKEAMLK

-116 PAGSGKTQIGI
+116 PAGSGKTQVGI

-141 HTSDLLRQSKNRAEQ
+141 HTRDLLSQSKNRAEQ

-162 IGTITEGRVQIGKA
+162 TGTITEGRVQIGKA

-201 VDECFPADTQI
+201 VDE
-212 QTPHGTVPIQFICPG
+212 
-227 ELVLTRNEFSG
+227 
-238 KLEFCEVEELQ
+238 
-249 VRRTKKLLKVTSS
+249 
-262 NGQSVIC
+262 
-269 TPNHPFYTR
+269 
-278 NGYRKAADLKN
+278 
-289 GDEVYLLREGVRPVD
+289 
-304 MEPYPTIRNSK
+304 
-315 GRTLSVLF
+315 
-323 QRMFRK
+323 
-329 RKSSAL
+329 
-335 CLDGRS
+335 
-341 ERNFSEI
+341 
-348 YERNQSQIRFR
+348 
-359 ENEAEQSDVQ
+359 
-369 RRSSSE
+369 
-375 SVTNPE
+375 
-381 RNKASSTNSRR
+381 
-392 EWSRFDNSA
+392 
-401 RAFNQKPFRVSPNVR
+401 
-416 VCCTDQVEKSRLSDT
+416 
-431 LQNRHC
+431 
-437 HSPAENRNRSRWW
+437 
-450 LSRFQKSSERRYEKD
+450 
-465 GIFEWV
+465 
-471 RVESVEILKPRSD
+471 
-484 GTFGDLCPG
+484 
-493 NCVYNLAV
+493 
-501 KHNHNYFA
+501 
-509 NGFAVHNC
+509 C

-565 ISYQVPDAAVADKV
+565 IAYQVPDAAVAEKV

-695 SLAREGLDIPRLDR
+695 SLAKEGLDIPRLDR
-709 LYLTTPQKDYAVIT
+709 LYLATPQKDYAVIT

-732 FEGKSE
+732 FEGKAE
-738 PICYDYVD
+738 PVVYDYVD
-746 DGIQYLIR
+746 EGIQYLVR
-754 SYKKRCTS
+754 SYKKRCAA
-762 YRKLGC
+762 YRKCGC
-768 KFLCEEPTE
+768 KFIE